1 MSMSRFGALSLLLLT
16 FATAPLGAVD
26 PAAGGA
32 VWIDVRAPSEY
43 EQEHVS
49 FAINIPHTEI
59 VQGVAALQL
68 PKDQPVYL
76 YCRTGRRAG
85 IARESLIEA
94 GYENV
99 KNVGSLVTAQVRAGE
114 AGDD

>member
-1 MSMSRFGALSLLLLT
+1 MFLNRLETLCLLLLA
-16 FATAPLGAVD
+16 FSIAPLSAAD

-32 VWIDVRAPSEY
+32 IWIDVRAPSEY
-43 EQEHVS
+43 EQKHVS
-49 FAINIPHTEI
+49 FAMNIPHTEI
-59 VQGVAALQL
+59 VQGVAALEL
-68 PKDQPVYL
+68 PKDQPIYVY
-76 YCRTGRRAG
+76 CGSGRRAG

-99 KNVGSLVTAQVRAGE
+99 KNIGNLDTAQVRAGE